1 LDEAAKIRH
10 EHVKRF
16 EQFLTDS
23 APEKPFGTSISTQHI
38 VKCLRLFRAWCDDSD
53 EAGTKF
59 SKGLSSV
66 TAFVAALGHEHAR
79 RLQRLAS
86 WKAQAVAKSYE
97 RPEETYDMTEHDYV
111 FLSGTA
117 FVPKSWKQKALN
129 LADEEYDRMHRDE
142 KGFQIL
148 HGGKAKFRETKVWH
162 FFSLWWLFRN
172 PVAEAGV
179 WIHDAKIQE
188 LYSEMVIVFGRELST
203 EEFVKI
209 LMSIEADAPEAVGFI
224 INKLI

>member
-1 LDEAAKIRH
+1 
-10 EHVKRF
+10 
-16 EQFLTDS
+16 
-23 APEKPFGTSISTQHI
+23 
-38 VKCLRLFRAWCDDSD
+38 
-53 EAGTKF
+53 
-59 SKGLSSV
+59 
-66 TAFVAALGHEHAR
+66 
-79 RLQRLAS
+79 
-86 WKAQAVAKSYE
+86 
-97 RPEETYDMTEHDYV
+97 M
-111 FLSGTA
+111 
-117 FVPKSWKQKALN
+117 
-129 LADEEYDRMHRDE
+129 ADEEYNRMHRDE

-209 LMSIEADAPEAVGFI
+209 LMSIFVKILMSIEADAPEAVGFI